1 MIFVIPLRSEKTSSD
16 WNNVCNRLEATI
28 NSILKQKDYYN
39 DIDVIICGHER
50 PDFLAKNSRKNIV
63 FLKAPFNPPKDES
76 EYMADKLNK
85 KRFAGTYVKQELFY
99 NHTSRIVMQLDADDI
114 IHPSFASNI
123 FLLFNENDTI
133 DDIMIMNG
141 YAFDYTRKELAYLD
155 GTNKVFYRNC
165 GSSFISKLSIEDLGS
180 DITSKCYFN
189 ELTNHV
195 KYPEV
200 SITYN
205 RNVKG
210 CYFPGVMYLVNH
222 GSNDASERHGVQK
235 IQGFI
240 DQFRAEIY
248 EHPMAISLIK
258 SI

>member
-16 WNNVCNRLEATI
+16 WSNVCNRLEATI

-39 DIDVIICGHER
+39 DIDVIICGHEK
-50 PDFLAKNSRKNIV
+50 PDFLEKNYYKNII
-63 FLKAPFNPPKDES
+63 FLNAPFNPPKDTS

-85 KRFAGTYVKQELFY
+85 KRFAGTYLKKEFFS
-99 NHTSRIVMQLDADDI
+99 NHTNRIVMQLDADDI
-114 IHPSFASNI
+114 IHPNFASNI
-123 FLLFNENDTI
+123 FLLFNENYMI

-141 YAFDYTRKELAYLD
+141 YAFDYARKELAYLD

-200 SITYN
+200 SIANN

-235 IQGFI
+235 IQSFI
-240 DQFRAEIY
+240 DQFRADIC